1 MLGISVLAPY
11 SVAGAMFH
19 IVAHAF
25 LKITLFMCAGAI
37 YVTSGLSEI
46 STMGGLAKRMP
57 VTCTCF
63 GLASLGIA
71 GLPLLAGFV
80 SKFNI
85 IRGALLMGKPI
96 FAAVLVAAALLAIS
110 YLIPVVRIFF
120 GKSDEDGDCADDAA
134 PAMLIPI
141 VITAAVSLL
150 LGIMPDAGPHLYD
163 LAVMAADAIT
173 GGGAIA

>member
-1 MLGISVLAPY
+1 
-11 SVAGAMFH
+11 
-19 IVAHAF
+19 
-25 LKITLFMCAGAI
+25 
-37 YVTSGLSEI
+37 
-46 STMGGLAKRMP
+46 
-57 VTCTCF
+57 
-63 GLASLGIA
+63 
-71 GLPLLAGFV
+71 
-80 SKFNI
+80 
-85 IRGALLMGKPI
+85 MGKPI

-110 YLIPVVRIFF
+110 YLIRVVRFFF
-120 GKSDEDGDCADDAA
+120 GKSYEDGDCADDAA